1 MRERGKEVEEH
12 RKRLL
17 RLKRSKGWDKG
28 KGKPA
33 PTAFLELF
41 MIISSYCLE
50 ILTAYSLEKSG

>member
-41 MIISSYCLE
+41 ISSYCRE
-50 ILTAYSLEKSG
+50 ILTAYS

>member
-33 PTAFLELF
+33 PTGFLELF

-50 ILTAYSLEKSG
+50 ILTAYS